1 MNELHG
7 VDIHNNGCFNSIID
21 LVLNTF
27 NEKEDDEVYSL
38 EDCGTSFDNGWFNAW
53 DHGWV

>member
-38 EDCGTSFDNGWFNAW
+38 EDCGTSFDNG
-53 DHGWV
+53 